1 MDSGLVGADLL
12 WELAGEEVADD
23 CLAAHLLVDADVGG
37 DCLEHI
43 ERVGSTAVD
52 RAMASTMACR

>member
-1 MDSGLVGADLL
+1 MGADLL